1 MTSPAEWILLLLGAG
16 FASHL
21 LMPVVRRLAASWD
34 LVDHPSWRRNQKA
47 AVPCSGGIA
56 IYLAVAAGAV
66 LLSTQVGLPFA
77 ERSLWALGIAGLGII
92 VLGVVDDR
100 FGLHAEKKLLGQIL
114 IVSLPMASGL
124 NLESLTLPG
133 LGTFQLGLLAGPVTL
148 FWYLGFINSINL
160 IDGLDGLAAG
170 IVCGVLAALLV
181 VLQPGD
187 ATGAVW
193 TLLYL
198 GAVGGFLRNNLS
210 RRRIFLGDAGSML
223 LGLWLAGWTLGLAP
237 RTPTVPVMAV
247 AAMAVPIL
255 DTTTTILRRR
265 RRGISVFRADA
276 EHLHHR
282 LLRLGSTPRRA
293 VASLWFLTLAAASL
307 GAMVTGTPG
316 AGILALGAL
325 AAAAIDLAYMLPAS
339 GRPTAADAVLYLLG
353 IRATVVPPADTG
365 LAEVIE
371 MQPYQR
377 GRRAPAT
384 REAAPA
390 AEAPPVA
397 ESAPGAKVGAAAEGS
412 EDVVLALPE
421 KPH

>member
-1 MTSPAEWILLLLGAG
+1 MTSPAEWILLALGAG
-16 FASHL
+16 VATHL
-21 LMPVVRRLAASWD
+21 LMPVVRRLAAAWG

-66 LLSTQVGLPFA
+66 LLASQVGLPFA
-77 ERSLWALGIAGLGII
+77 ERSLWALGISGLGII

-124 NLESLTLPG
+124 NLESIPVPF
-133 LGTFQLGLLAGPVTL
+133 LGSVQLGLFAGPVTL

-170 IVCGVLAALLV
+170 IVCGVLGALLV
-181 VLQPGD
+181 VLHPGD
-187 ATGAVW
+187 PTGSLW
-193 TLLYL
+193 TLLFL
-198 GAVGGFLRNNLS
+198 GSVAGFLRNNLS
-210 RRRIFLGDAGSML
+210 QRRIFLGDAGSML
-223 LGLWLAGWTLGLAP
+223 LGLWLAGWTLGLSP
-237 RTPTVPVMAV
+237 RTPAVPVMAI

-293 VASLWFLTLAAASL
+293 VASLWFVTLAAASI
-307 GAMVTGTPG
+307 GATVTGTPG
-316 AGILALGAL
+316 AGILALGAV

-339 GRPTAADAVLYLLG
+339 GRPTASDALLYLVG
-353 IRATVVPPADTG
+353 FRSSVVPAEGDG

-377 GRRAPAT
+377 GRRGVANEDPVPGPEPAP
-384 REAAPA
+384 
-390 AEAPPVA
+390 
-397 ESAPGAKVGAAAEGS
+397 ESAEAKVGAAGEGAD
-412 EDVVLALPE
+412 DVILALPE
-421 KPH
+421 KPR